1 MREIHEGQFDLN
13 LIRVFHKIYE
23 TRNVSAAARELSLTQ
38 SGISHALKRLRLEL
52 SDPLFV
58 RTSAGMQPTP
68 YADQLSEVTG
78 RPLDDLF
85 LGIQLGRTFNPLNS
99 ERAFKLYLSDVGQL
113 VLLPRLLTFLNEH
126 APATKIQVVSASKVK
141 PDIALENGEVDL
153 AIGHLTTL
161 VSGFFQKTLFREHY
175 VCVMRVD
182 HPLFIDGMS
191 LEAFEKAHH
200 ALADSTG
207 MAHAILER
215 SLRDAGVHRIVQLR
229 VPQFMVLPFV
239 IQESDLVV
247 IMPSRLANQFSKLLS
262 LKALPLPVSVAAKPY
277 DINVYWHS
285 RYNEDP
291 ANVWLRRSIST
302 LFENSKTGL

>member
-1 MREIHEGQFDLN
+1 MREIHEGRFDLN
-13 LIRVFHKIYE
+13 LIRVFHRIYE
-23 TRNVSAAARELSLTQ
+23 TRNVSAAAKDLSLTQ

-68 YADQLSEVTG
+68 YADQLFEATS
-78 RPLDDLF
+78 RPLGNLF
-85 LGIQLGRTFNPLNS
+85 LGIQLGRTFNPLS
-99 ERAFKLYLSDVGQL
+99 SQRTFKLFLSDVGQL
-113 VLLPRLLTFLNEH
+113 VLLPRLLAFLNEH
-126 APATKIQVVSASKVK
+126 APATKIQVVSASKTK
-141 PDIALENGEVDL
+141 PDSALERGDVDL
-153 AIGHLTTL
+153 VIGHLTTL

-175 VCVMRVD
+175 VCVMRID
-182 HPLFIDGMS
+182 HPLFADGMS

-215 SLRDAGVHRIVQLR
+215 SLNEAGIHRTIQLR
-229 VPQFMVLPFV
+229 VPQFLVLPFV

-247 IMPSRLANQFSKLLS
+247 IMPSRLADQFSKLLAV
-262 LKALPLPVSVAAKPY
+262 KTLPLPIVTKPY

-291 ANVWLRRSIST
+291 ANVWLRRNVST
-302 LFENSKTGL
+302 FFESS